1 MKISAQEEYG
11 LRCLLQLARAES
23 EGETLTLS
31 QIARREGKAS
41 WPIALIPRAAKLS
54 ANVARNSDCHAA

>member
-31 QIARREGKAS
+31 QIARRGNR
-41 WPIALIPRAAKLS
+41 IARVIRVCSTLVCILAI
-54 ANVARNSDCHAA
+54 VAFAR